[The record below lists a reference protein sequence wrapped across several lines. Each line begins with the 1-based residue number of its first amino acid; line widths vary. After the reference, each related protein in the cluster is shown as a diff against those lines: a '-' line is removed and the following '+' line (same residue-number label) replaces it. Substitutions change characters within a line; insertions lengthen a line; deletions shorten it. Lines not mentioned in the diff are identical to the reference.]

1 MKRTPTGG
9 RIGQANGTVG
19 PVAASAVPERDFQN
33 AVLELAQLL
42 HWRVYHVPDSRRC
55 PAGFPD
61 LVLCRPPVLLFV
73 ECKTDKGRI
82 RPEQHEWLAALHE
95 CDGVRVRVWRPKD
108 WDEIEETLGAS
119 E

>member
-1 MKRTPTGG
+1 VSEAITEAQH
-9 RIGQANGTVG
+9 QA
-19 PVAASAVPERDFQN
+19 AI
-33 AVLELAQLL
+33 LELAQLTG
-42 HWRVYHVPDSRRC
+42 WRWYHVPDSRRC

-82 RPEQHEWLAALHE
+82 RPEQHEWLAALHG
-95 CDGVRVRVWRPKD
+95 CDGVQVRVWRPRD
-108 WDEIEETLGAS
+108 WEEIEETLKELG